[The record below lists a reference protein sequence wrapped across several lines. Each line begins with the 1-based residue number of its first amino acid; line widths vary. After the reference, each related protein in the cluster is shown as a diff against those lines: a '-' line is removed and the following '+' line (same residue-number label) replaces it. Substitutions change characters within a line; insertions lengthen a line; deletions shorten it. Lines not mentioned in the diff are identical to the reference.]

1 MKRTRCRDLLVRVAL
16 GTAIVGGMA
25 VKHSE
30 AQSQRP
36 HRFIGVSRTAAEETQ
51 SSSSSTQETS
61 IRLNFLS
68 KDWGS
73 VLEKVA
79 EGTGSVLVADRLPT
93 GKFSRQDFHKYS
105 RTEAVRIL
113 NEELARKDY
122 RLLEKG
128 KYLVLI
134 NLAAARPDYR
144 RPVTEVE
151 PRREMP
157 LKTAVS
163 DIGLNGRQTTYQQSS
178 TTIEPRR
185 SRQAV
190 ARQYR
195 ELRPA
200 KKPATLTPY
209 RDQQVVRRAGAI
221 RQLAFQ
227 DDTAAPESREGDAR
241 PAATDAQQNN
251 DRDNELIRQTF
262 VPKQQTARHISSSL
276 YKAFQERA
284 EIVDEGPDGLP
295 AMQVFTSPSPDAP
308 DKPRRIIFVMGVDVA
323 RNELLVEGPRAQV
336 ERVVRLLQR
345 MDAAPQ
351 SDGESTRVV
360 ATDKGASDV
369 AANLKPAVDR
379 MASQNKGGPQ
389 PQTAVDRQDG
399 QGNQL
404 PDLIGGIR
412 GEVSIEA
419 MEDLGVLIIK
429 GNQTDVDSV
438 MAIINQIESLSAAA
452 APDIHLRM
460 LENID
465 GGALAELLTTVY
477 EQLNEARGQTQQQQ
491 GQLAIFAVGRPNAVL
506 IMAPTQD
513 LEAILALIDEL
524 DKPVEPQ
531 TSFAVFKIKHGIAS
545 LIEQKLEEFYSREGG
560 TGANAANDR
569 PGLSTRIKIV
579 TDSRTNSLIVLA
591 QPNDLKEVEQVI
603 AELDSHDSGAVNQ
616 VEVFE
621 LRHAV
626 AEELATTISTILQ
639 SVLNPPTLGQ
649 GQITQA
655 FLGVGGGTGTQELRE
670 VRSAV
675 LEYLVSD
682 GEQMRK
688 VRSGILADIRVTGD
702 ARSNTI
708 VVTAPAESMELL
720 AAIIRRLDK
729 PASSVAT
736 IKHFTLKNADAT
748 STADLL
754 NELFGDQTTAQ
765 GTQVGVQL
773 AGAENASSVIPL
785 RFSTDVRTNSIVAV
799 GTAEA
804 LEVVEALIFRLDDS
818 DIRQRQT
825 TIIRMKNAPAV
836 DIAAA
841 VTNFLQQ
848 QADLLQSEQDLISAF
863 EFVDQQVI
871 LQAEEYT
878 NSLLISATPRYFEQ
892 VREMVLKLDAELPQV
907 VIQTMIVEVVLEDDD
922 QFGVELGIQDSL
934 LFGRGMAPDPV
945 LDMAGNIIGGTVAP
959 GSPGFGFNS
968 NGLPNSSTGGLPGN
982 VAGQA
987 LSTFGVGRTSEDL
1000 GFGGLVLSAGSE
1012 SVSILL
1018 RALAANRHMEILSR
1032 PQIRTLDNR
1041 PALIRMVREQQVID
1055 GFNTNQVGSLNP
1067 LLADKEAGITLSVTP
1082 TISPDGNILIS
1093 LTAEKSQFVP
1103 GAGAALLFDDA
1114 GNVVSRGIARDLT
1127 QAETTVVVADEQTI
1141 VLGGLITK
1149 SEDTITR
1156 KVPWLGDLP
1165 MVGQAFR
1172 FDSHSHR
1179 RTELLIFMTPRIIK
1193 SEEYNETH
1201 KQIEASRIH
1210 FTESVAEE
1218 IHGPLYGIPAEA
1230 GTGNWRI
1237 ETEATFPTGDETGSV
1252 DPQLHMPLPVPGLE
1266 GQPTTQVLPMTPASQ
1281 RFAEP
1286 ASGTGLQQAG
1296 YTRSEL
1302 VTPSRFSSSQT
1313 AGTRQTGS
1321 LSSTGSRKPVS
1332 QYSRFDAPR
1341 QR

>member
-1 MKRTRCRDLLVRVAL
+1 MKRTGHGTVFARIAL
-16 GTAIVGGMA
+16 GAAIVSGLA
-25 VKHSE
+25 VKCSE
-30 AQSQRP
+30 AQSRRP
-36 HRFIGVSRTAAEETQ
+36 HRFIGRSTDSATVSASEASASEASTAEAPVV
-51 SSSSSTQETS
+51 
-61 IRLNFLS
+61 RLNFLS
-68 KDWGS
+68 SEWSTVLQKIADSSGS
-73 VLEKVA
+73 I
-79 EGTGSVLVADRLPT
+79 LVADRMPT

-113 NEELARKDY
+113 NEELVKKDY

-134 NLAAARPDYR
+134 HLAAARPEYR
-144 RPVTEVE
+144 RPVTELE
-151 PRREMP
+151 PRRPVP
-157 LKTAVS
+157 LKTTVS
-163 DIGLNGRQTTYQQSS
+163 DIGAQGRQRTYTQSS

-185 SRQAV
+185 
-190 ARQYR
+190 YR

-200 KKPATLTPY
+200 GRPSEANPPT
-209 RDQQVVRRAGAI
+209 VRRVGAI

-227 DDTAAPESREGDAR
+227 DDSEDADTSDRTAKPSPEQS
-241 PAATDAQQNN
+241 
-251 DRDNELIRQTF
+251 DRDNELIRSTY
-262 VPKQQTARHISSSL
+262 VPQHRTARYISSTL

-295 AMQVFTSPSPDAP
+295 AMQVFTAPSADSPEKLRA
-308 DKPRRIIFVMGVDVA
+308 IIFVMGVDVS
-323 RNELLVEGPRAQV
+323 RNELLVEGPRVQV
-336 ERVVRLLQR
+336 ERVIRLLQR
-345 MDAAPQ
+345 LDVMAQEGD
-351 SDGESTRVV
+351 ESTRVV
-360 ATDKGASDV
+360 ATGRKANDV
-369 AANLKPAVDR
+369 AASLQPAVDR
-379 MASQNKGGPQ
+379 MAAQNDGGPQ
-389 PQTAVDRQDG
+389 PETAVDRQDG

-429 GNQTDVDSV
+429 GNQSDVDSV

-452 APDIHLRM
+452 APDIHLRL

-465 GGALAELLTTVY
+465 GTALAELLTTVY

-491 GQLAIFAVGRPNAVL
+491 GQLAVFAVGRPNAVL
-506 IMAPTQD
+506 IMAPTAD
-513 LEAILALIDEL
+513 LEAILELIEEL
-524 DKPVEPQ
+524 DKPVDPQ
-531 TSFAVFKIKHGIAS
+531 TSFAVFSIRHSVAS
-545 LIEQKLEEFYSREGG
+545 IIEQKLEDFYSRQGG
-560 TGANAANDR
+560 TGANATNDR
-569 PGLSTRIKIV
+569 PGLSTRIRIV
-579 TDSRTNSLIVLA
+579 TDARTNSLIVLA
-591 QPNDLKEVEQVI
+591 QPNDLREVE
-603 AELDSHDSGAVNQ
+603 ELISRLDTHESGAVNQ

-675 LEYLVSD
+675 LEYLIRD

-720 AAIIRRLDK
+720 GAIIRRLDK
-729 PASSVAT
+729 PASSIAT

-748 STADLL
+748 STSNLL

-785 RFSTDVRTNSIVAV
+785 RFSVDVRTNSIVAV

-804 LEVVEALIFRLDDS
+804 LEVVEALLFRLDDS

-825 TIIRMKNAPAV
+825 TIIRMKNAPAA

-841 VTNFLQQ
+841 VTSFLQQ
-848 QADLLQSEQDLISAF
+848 QSDLLQSEQDLISAF

-871 LQAEEYT
+871 IQSEDYT

-892 VREMVLKLDAELPQV
+892 IREMVLKLDAELPQV
-907 VIQTMIVEVVLEDDD
+907 VIQTMIVEVQLEDDD
-922 QFGVELGIQDSL
+922 EFGIELGLQDSI
-934 LFGRGMAPDPV
+934 LFGRGMDGA
-945 LDMAGNIIGGTVAP
+945 MGA
-959 GSPGFGFNS
+959 GSPGNPGFNFNS
-968 NGLPNSSTGGLPGN
+968 NGLPNSNAAGAGN
-982 VAGQA
+982 LAGQA
-987 LSTFGVGRTSEDL
+987 LSTFGVGRTNGAL

-1012 SVSILL
+1012 SISILL
-1018 RALAANRHMEILSR
+1018 RALAANRHMEVLSR

-1041 PALIRMVREQQVID
+1041 PALIRMVREQQIIN
-1055 GFNTNQVGSLNP
+1055 GFNTNQTTGALNP
-1067 LLADKEAGITLSVTP
+1067 VLDLDDAGITLSVTP

-1093 LTAEKSQFVP
+1093 LTAEKSQFIP
-1103 GAGAALLFDDA
+1103 GAGAALSFDDQ
-1114 GNVVSRGIARDLT
+1114 GNVLTRGTAKDLT

-1141 VLGGLITK
+1141 VLGGLITR
-1149 SEDTITR
+1149 SEDTVTR
-1156 KVPWLGDLP
+1156 KVPWLGDVP
-1165 MVGQAFR
+1165 VVGKAFR

-1179 RTELLIFMTPRIIK
+1179 RTELLIFLTPRIIK
-1193 SEEYNETH
+1193 GDEYNETH

-1210 FTESVAEE
+1210 FTESAAEE
-1218 IHGPLYGIPAEA
+1218 MHGPLYGIPAES
-1230 GTGNWRI
+1230 GGWRI
-1237 ETEATFPTGDETGSV
+1237 ETESTLPTGDGAATFDGQM
-1252 DPQLHMPLPVPGLE
+1252 PMPLPVPGLPDE
-1266 GQPTTQVLPMTPASQ
+1266 PTTQNFPAPAASSPASQ
-1281 RFAEP
+1281 RFAGRRDAVEIQQAAYTRANDTTP
-1286 ASGTGLQQAG
+1286 SAVTGHQRMSATSPAATGPNHQRQASG
-1296 YTRSEL
+1296 RE
-1302 VTPSRFSSSQT
+1302 SRY
-1313 AGTRQTGS
+1313 S
-1321 LSSTGSRKPVS
+1321 LMKSR
-1332 QYSRFDAPR
+1332 
-1341 QR
+1341 

>member
-1 MKRTRCRDLLVRVAL
+1 MKRTRRRELLVRVAL
-16 GTAIVGGMA
+16 GTAIVGGLA
-25 VKHSE
+25 VEQSD

-36 HRFIGVSRTAAEETQ
+36 HRFIGLSRSEADETQ
-51 SSSSSTQETS
+51 AEQATDASV
-61 IRLNFLS
+61 RLNFLS
-68 KDWGS
+68 SDWGS
-73 VLEKVA
+73 VLNKVA
-79 EGTGSVLVADRLPT
+79 EGTESVLVVDRLPS

-113 NEELARKDY
+113 NEELVRKDY

-144 RPVTEVE
+144 RPVTELE

-157 LKTAVS
+157 IKTAVS
-163 DIGLNGRQTTYQQSS
+163 DIAADGRQRTFQQSS

-185 SRQAV
+185 QQTA
-190 ARQYR
+190 APQYR

-200 KKPATLTPY
+200 GQPVRTVPY
-209 RDQQVVRRAGAI
+209 QEQQIVRRAGAI

-227 DDTAAPESREGDAR
+227 DDT
-241 PAATDAQQNN
+241 PAAAIGGGNAQAGADNAQQNS
-251 DRDNELIRQTF
+251 DRDNELIRETF
-262 VPKQQTARHISSSL
+262 VPKQRTARYISSTL

-295 AMQVFTSPSPDAP
+295 AMQVFTAPSPDDP
-308 DKPRRIIFVMGVDVA
+308 KKPRAIIFVMGVDVA

-336 ERVVRLLQR
+336 ERVTRLLQR
-345 MDAAPQ
+345 LDTAAQ
-351 SDGESTRVV
+351 EGDESTRVV
-360 ATDKGASDV
+360 ATDKGAQDV
-369 AANLKPAVDR
+369 ADNLKPAVDR
-379 MASQNKGGPQ
+379 LASQNNGGPQ
-389 PQTAVDRQDG
+389 PQTAINRQDG

-452 APDIHLRM
+452 APDLHLRM

-465 GGALAELLTTVY
+465 GQALAELLTTVY

-513 LEAILALIDEL
+513 LESILKLVEEL
-524 DKPVEPQ
+524 DKPVPPQ
-531 TSFAVFKIKHGIAS
+531 TSFAVFRIKHGIAS
-545 LIEQKLEEFYSREGG
+545 LIETKLEDFYSRQGG
-560 TGANAANDR
+560 TGGAANSTTDR
-569 PGLSTRIKIV
+569 PGLSTRIKMV
-579 TDSRTNSLIVLA
+579 TDARTNSLIVLA
-591 QPNDLKEVEQVI
+591 QPNDLKEIEQVI
-603 AELDSHDSGAVNQ
+603 AELDSHESGAVNM

-626 AEELATTISTILQ
+626 AEELATTISTIVQ

-688 VRSGILADIRVTGD
+688 VRSGILADIRITGD

-708 VVTAPAESMELL
+708 VITAPAESMELM
-720 AAIIRRLDK
+720 AAIIKRLDK

-748 STADLL
+748 STTDLL

-765 GTQVGVQL
+765 GSQVGVQL

-825 TIIRMKNAPAV
+825 TIIRMKNAPAI
-836 DIAAA
+836 DIATA

-848 QADLLQSEQDLISAF
+848 QSDLLQSEQDLISAF
-863 EFVDQQVI
+863 EFIDQQVI
-871 LQAEEYT
+871 IQAEEYT

-892 VREMVLKLDAELPQV
+892 IREMVLKLDAELPQV
-907 VIQTMIVEVVLEDDD
+907 VIQTLIVEVTLDSTDE
-922 QFGVELGIQDSL
+922 FGVELGIQDSL
-934 LFGRGMAPDPV
+934 LFGRGMA
-945 LDMAGNIIGGTVAP
+945 GT
-959 GSPGFGFNS
+959 SPGTPGFNFNS
-968 NGLPNSSTGGLPGN
+968 VGLPNTSAVSPSALP
-982 VAGQA
+982 GQA
-987 LSTFGVGRTSEDL
+987 LSTFSLGRTNEDL
-1000 GFGGLVLSAGSE
+1000 GFGGLVLSAGSD
-1012 SVSILL
+1012 SVSLLL
-1018 RALAANRHMEILSR
+1018 RALAYNRNMEILSR

-1055 GFNTNQVGSLNP
+1055 GFNTNQTTGALNP
-1067 LLADKEAGITLSVTP
+1067 VIGSQDAGITLSVTP

-1093 LTAEKSQFVP
+1093 LTAEKSQFIVGG
-1103 GAGAALLFDDA
+1103 GAPLSFDDQ
-1114 GNVVSRGIARDLT
+1114 GNAITRGIAKDLT

-1149 SEDTITR
+1149 NDDTITR
-1156 KVPWLGDLP
+1156 KVPWLGDVP
-1165 MVGQAFR
+1165 VIGKAFR
-1172 FDSHSHR
+1172 YESNTFR
-1179 RTELLIFMTPRIIK
+1179 RTELLIFLTPRIIK
-1193 SEEYNETH
+1193 NNDYNETY
-1201 KQIEASRIH
+1201 KQIEASRVH
-1210 FTESVAEE
+1210 FTESSAEE
-1218 IHGPLYGIPAEA
+1218 IHGPLYGIPAESA
-1230 GTGNWRI
+1230 SSGWRI
-1237 ETEATFPTGDETGSV
+1237 ESETTFPTDGETSYA
-1252 DPQLHMPLPVPGLE
+1252 DPQLPMPLPVPGLE
-1266 GQPTTQVLPMTPASQ
+1266 GQPTTQALPMTPASQ

-1286 ASGTGLQQAG
+1286 ASGTGIQQAG
-1296 YTRSEL
+1296 YTRAEL
-1302 VTPSRFSSSQT
+1302 VSPSRFSQSQAT
-1313 AGTRQTGS
+1313 ESQQSGDQY
-1321 LSSTGSRKPVS
+1321 STGARKPVS
-1332 QYSRFDAPR
+1332 QYSRFSPPR

>member
-1 MKRTRCRDLLVRVAL
+1 MKRTRRGELLTGVVL
-16 GTAIVGGMA
+16 GTAIVGGLA
-25 VKHSE
+25 VNRGD
-30 AQSQRP
+30 AQSQQP
-36 HRFIGVSRTAAEETQ
+36 HRFISRSSASTETTQRADADGTDADDGEVSV
-51 SSSSSTQETS
+51 
-61 IRLNFLS
+61 RLSFLS
-68 KDWGS
+68 TDWES
-73 VLEKVA
+73 VLNKVA
-79 EGTGSVLVADRLPT
+79 EGTGSVLVADRMPS
-93 GKFSRQDFHKYS
+93 GNFSRQDFHKYS

-113 NEELARKDY
+113 NEELVRKDF

-144 RPVTEVE
+144 RPVTELE
-151 PRREMP
+151 ARRETP

-163 DIGLNGRQTTYQQSS
+163 DIGADGRQRSFQQSS

-185 SRQAV
+185 RQQTA
-190 ARQYR
+190 ASAYGATASPYR
-195 ELRPA
+195 EL
-200 KKPATLTPY
+200 KPARQSVQTAEYPGSQT
-209 RDQQVVRRAGAI
+209 VRRPGAI

-227 DDTAAPESREGDAR
+227 DDTPTPEAQAGAKQNSAAK
-241 PAATDAQQNN
+241 AQQNT
-251 DRDNELIRQTF
+251 DHDNELIRQTF
-262 VPKQQTARHISSSL
+262 VPKQRTARYISSTL
-276 YKAFQERA
+276 YKAFEERA

-295 AMQVFTSPSPDAP
+295 AMQVFTAPSPDDP
-308 DKPRRIIFVMGVDVA
+308 SKPRAIIFVMGVDVA
-323 RNELLVEGPRAQV
+323 RNELLVEGPRVQV
-336 ERVVRLLQR
+336 DRVVRLLQR
-345 MDAAPQ
+345 LDITATEG
-351 SDGESTRVV
+351 DESTRVV
-360 ATDKGASDV
+360 ATGKGANDV

-379 MASQNKGGPQ
+379 MASQNNGGPQ
-389 PQTAVDRQDG
+389 PETAVNRQDG

-404 PDLIGGIR
+404 PDLVGGIR

-438 MAIINQIESLSAAA
+438 MAIINQIETLSAAA

-465 GGALAELLTTVY
+465 GQALAELLTTVY

-491 GQLAIFAVGRPNAVL
+491 GQLAIFAVGRPNAVM

-513 LEAILALIDEL
+513 LESILALVEEL
-524 DKPVEPQ
+524 DKPVPPQ
-531 TSFAVFKIKHGIAS
+531 TSFAVFRIKHGIAS
-545 LIEQKLEEFYSREGG
+545 LIEQKLEDFYSRQGG
-560 TGANAANDR
+560 TGGGANAATER
-569 PGLSTRIKIV
+569 PGLSTRVKIV
-579 TDSRTNSLIVLA
+579 TDSRTNSLIILA
-591 QPNDLKEVEQVI
+591 QPNDLKEIEQVI
-603 AELDSHDSGAVNQ
+603 AELDSHESGAVNM

-626 AEELATTISTILQ
+626 AEELATTVSTIIQ

-688 VRSGILADIRVTGD
+688 VRSGILADIRITGD

-720 AAIIRRLDK
+720 GAIIRRLDK

-748 STADLL
+748 STSDLL

-765 GTQVGVQL
+765 GSQVGVQL
-773 AGAENASSVIPL
+773 AGAEGASSVVPL
-785 RFSTDVRTNSIVAV
+785 RFSVDVRTNSIVAV

-825 TIIRMKNAPAV
+825 TIIRMKNAPAT
-836 DIAAA
+836 DIATA

-871 LQAEEYT
+871 IQAEEYT

-892 VREMVLKLDAELPQV
+892 IREMVLKLDAELPQV
-907 VIQTMIVEVVLEDDD
+907 VIQTMIVEVQLEDND
-922 QFGVELGIQDSL
+922 QFGIELGLQDQI
-934 LFGRGMAPDPV
+934 LFGRGMGIGA
-945 LDMAGNIIGGTVAP
+945 AGN
-959 GSPGFGFNS
+959 PGFNFNS
-968 NGLPNSSTGGLPGN
+968 NGLPNSSAFVPQT

-987 LSTFGVGRTSEDL
+987 LSSFALGRSDEEL

-1012 SVSILL
+1012 SVSVLL
-1018 RALAANRHMEILSR
+1018 RALAATRHTEILSR

-1055 GFNTNQVGSLNP
+1055 GFNTNSNTGALNP
-1067 LLADKEAGITLSVTP
+1067 ILGRQEAGITLSVTP

-1093 LTAEKSQFVP
+1093 LTAEKSQFIAD
-1103 GAGAALLFDDA
+1103 AGAPLSFDDQ
-1114 GNVVSRGIARDLT
+1114 GNALTRGIAKDLT

-1141 VLGGLITK
+1141 VLGGLIQK

-1165 MVGQAFR
+1165 VVGKAFR
-1172 FDSHSHR
+1172 FDAHSHR
-1179 RTELLIFMTPRIIK
+1179 RTELLIFLTPRIIK
-1193 SEEYNETH
+1193 GDEYNETH

-1230 GTGNWRI
+1230 TSNSWRI
-1237 ETEATFPTGDETGSV
+1237 ETETTFPADGSTSNA
-1252 DPQLHMPLPVPGLE
+1252 DPQLPMPLPVPAFD
-1266 GQPTTQVLPMTPASQ
+1266 GQPTTQTRPMTPASQ
-1281 RFAEP
+1281 RFAGPP
-1286 ASGTGLQQAG
+1286 AENGIQQAS
-1296 YTRSEL
+1296 YTRSEP
-1302 VTPSRFSSSQT
+1302 VSPSQFGSSQSMET
-1313 AGTRQTGS
+1313 KQTGNHY
-1321 LSSTGSRKPVS
+1321 SSGTQKPTT
-1332 QYSRFDAPR
+1332 QYSRVTSPR

>member
-1 MKRTRCRDLLVRVAL
+1 MKRTRRRELLVRVAL
-16 GTAIVGGMA
+16 GTAIVGGLA
-25 VKHSE
+25 VTQSD

-36 HRFIGVSRTAAEETQ
+36 HRFIGISRSDSSATQTSAEQATDA
-51 SSSSSTQETS
+51 S

-68 KDWGS
+68 SDWGS
-73 VLEKVA
+73 VLNKVA
-79 EGTGSVLVADRLPT
+79 EGTGSVLVADRLPS

-113 NEELARKDY
+113 NEELVRKDY

-157 LKTAVS
+157 FKTAGDS
-163 DIGLNGRQTTYQQSS
+163 DIGADGRKRTFQQSS

-185 SRQAV
+185 QQTATS
-190 ARQYR
+190 QYR

-200 KKPATLTPY
+200 GQPIRTAPY
-209 RDQQVVRRAGAI
+209 QEQQTVWRVGAI

-227 DDTAAPESREGDAR
+227 DDT
-241 PAATDAQQNN
+241 PAAAVGGGNAQAEAGNAQQNA
-251 DRDNELIRQTF
+251 DRDNELIRETF
-262 VPKQQTARHISSSL
+262 VPKQRTARYISSTL

-295 AMQVFTSPSPDAP
+295 AMQVFTAPSPDDP
-308 DKPRRIIFVMGVDVA
+308 KKPRAIIFVMGVDVA

-336 ERVVRLLQR
+336 ERVTRLLQR
-345 MDAAPQ
+345 LDTAAQ
-351 SDGESTRVV
+351 EGDESTRVV
-360 ATDKGASDV
+360 ATDKGAQDV
-369 AANLKPAVDR
+369 ADNLKPAVDR
-379 MASQNKGGPQ
+379 MASQNNGGPQ
-389 PQTAVDRQDG
+389 PQTVINRQDG

-452 APDIHLRM
+452 APDLHLRM

-465 GGALAELLTTVY
+465 GQALAELLTTVY
-477 EQLNEARGQTQQQQ
+477 EQLNEARGRTQQQQ

-513 LEAILALIDEL
+513 LESILKLVEEL
-524 DKPVEPQ
+524 DKPVPPQ
-531 TSFAVFKIKHGIAS
+531 TSFAVFRIKQGIAS
-545 LIEQKLEEFYSREGG
+545 LIETKLEDFYSRQGG
-560 TGANAANDR
+560 AGGAANSTTDR
-569 PGLSTRIKIV
+569 PGLSTRIKMV
-579 TDSRTNSLIVLA
+579 TDARTNSLIVLA
-591 QPNDLKEVEQVI
+591 QPNDLKEIEQVI
-603 AELDSHDSGAVNQ
+603 AELDSHESGAVNM

-626 AEELATTISTILQ
+626 AEELATTISTIVQ

-688 VRSGILADIRVTGD
+688 VRSGILADIRITGD

-708 VVTAPAESMELL
+708 VITAPAESMELM
-720 AAIIRRLDK
+720 AAIIKRLDK

-748 STADLL
+748 STTDLL

-765 GTQVGVQL
+765 GSQVGVQL

-825 TIIRMKNAPAV
+825 TIIRMKNAPAA

-841 VTNFLQQ
+841 VSTFLAEQTNILQQ
-848 QADLLQSEQDLISAF
+848 SSQGGDSLISAF
-863 EFVDQQVI
+863 ELVDQQVVI
-871 LQAEEYT
+871 QAEDYT

-892 VREMVLKLDAELPQV
+892 IREMVLKLDAELPQV
-907 VIQTMIVEVVLEDDD
+907 VIQTMIVEVQLEDDD
-922 QFGVELGIQDSL
+922 QFGIELGLQDSV
-934 LFGRGMAPDPV
+934 LFGRAMGAGP
-945 LDMAGNIIGGTVAP
+945 AGNQASPSTLMACQTPLRTRRESSLARHSRRLALDGATRISALVALC
-959 GSPGFGFNS
+959 S
-968 NGLPNSSTGGLPGN
+968 L
-982 VAGQA
+982 Q
-987 LSTFGVGRTSEDL
+987 GRNR
-1000 GFGGLVLSAGSE
+1000 SAFFCG
-1012 SVSILL
+1012 
-1018 RALAANRHMEILSR
+1018 
-1032 PQIRTLDNR
+1032 
-1041 PALIRMVREQQVID
+1041 
-1055 GFNTNQVGSLNP
+1055 
-1067 LLADKEAGITLSVTP
+1067 
-1082 TISPDGNILIS
+1082 
-1093 LTAEKSQFVP
+1093 
-1103 GAGAALLFDDA
+1103 
-1114 GNVVSRGIARDLT
+1114 
-1127 QAETTVVVADEQTI
+1127 
-1141 VLGGLITK
+1141 
-1149 SEDTITR
+1149 
-1156 KVPWLGDLP
+1156 
-1165 MVGQAFR
+1165 
-1172 FDSHSHR
+1172 HSR
-1179 RTELLIFMTPRIIK
+1179 RTGIRKFSAVRRFGRSII
-1193 SEEYNETH
+1193 
-1201 KQIEASRIH
+1201 
-1210 FTESVAEE
+1210 
-1218 IHGPLYGIPAEA
+1218 
-1230 GTGNWRI
+1230 
-1237 ETEATFPTGDETGSV
+1237 D
-1252 DPQLHMPLPVPGLE
+1252 QL
-1266 GQPTTQVLPMTPASQ
+1266 
-1281 RFAEP
+1281 
-1286 ASGTGLQQAG
+1286 
-1296 YTRSEL
+1296 
-1302 VTPSRFSSSQT
+1302 
-1313 AGTRQTGS
+1313 
-1321 LSSTGSRKPVS
+1321 
-1332 QYSRFDAPR
+1332 
-1341 QR
+1341 

>member
-1 MKRTRCRDLLVRVAL
+1 VAI
-16 GTAIVGGMA
+16 GTVIVGGLA
-25 VKHSE
+25 ASQSD

-36 HRFIGVSRTAAEETQ
+36 HRFLGISRSAADEAPGDTQKSEE
-51 SSSSSTQETS
+51 SPV
-61 IRLNFLS
+61 RLNFLS

-73 VLEKVA
+73 VLEQVA

-93 GKFSRQDFHKYS
+93 GNFSRQDFHKYS

-113 NEELARKDY
+113 NEELVRKDY

-144 RPVTEVE
+144 RPVTELE
-151 PRREMP
+151 PRREVP
-157 LKTAVS
+157 FKTAIT
-163 DIGLNGRQTTYQQSS
+163 DIGADRRQTTFQQSS

-185 SRQAV
+185 EQQPV
-190 ARQYR
+190 ASQYR
-195 ELRPA
+195 EPAVASPYRESGQASPYRQLRPA
-200 KKPATLTPY
+200 RQFDRTTPG
-209 RDQQVVRRAGAI
+209 RESQTVRRAGAI

-227 DDTAAPESREGDAR
+227 DDTPPTAQKDDAP
-241 PAATDAQQNN
+241 PAATDTPPNT

-262 VPKQQTARHISSSL
+262 VPKQQQARFLSSTL

-295 AMQVFTSPSPDAP
+295 AMQVFTSPSPDDP
-308 DKPRRIIFVMGVDVA
+308 QGKRRIIFVMGVDVA

-345 MDAAPQ
+345 MDTAAQ
-351 SDGESTRVV
+351 EGGESTRVI
-360 ATDKGASDV
+360 ATDKGANDV

-379 MASQNKGGPQ
+379 MASQNNGAGQ
-389 PQTAVDRQDG
+389 PQTAVNRQDG

-429 GNQTDVDSV
+429 GNQADVDSV

-465 GGALAELLTTVY
+465 GQALAELLTTVY
-477 EQLNEARGQTQQQQ
+477 DQLNEARGQTQQQQ
-491 GQLAIFAVGRPNAVL
+491 GQLAVFAVGRPNAVL

-513 LEAILALIDEL
+513 LQNILKLVDEL
-524 DKPVEPQ
+524 DKPVPPQ
-531 TSFAVFKIKHGIAS
+531 TSFAVFRIKYGIAS
-545 LIEQKLEEFYSREGG
+545 LIEQKLEDFYSRQGG
-560 TGANAANDR
+560 TGGGANTTTDR
-569 PGLSTRIKIV
+569 PGLSTRIKMV
-579 TDSRTNSLIVLA
+579 TDARTNSLIVLA

-603 AELDSHDSGAVNQ
+603 AELDSHESGAVNM

-626 AEELATTISTILQ
+626 AEELATTISTIVQ

-688 VRSGILADIRVTGD
+688 VRSGILADIRITGD

-708 VVTAPAESMELL
+708 VVTAPAESMELM

-765 GTQVGVQL
+765 GSQVGVQL

-825 TIIRMKNAPAV
+825 TIIRMKNAPAA
-836 DIAAA
+836 DIATA

-848 QADLLQSEQDLISAF
+848 QSDLLQSEQDLISAF

-871 LQAEEYT
+871 IQAEEYT

-892 VREMVLKLDAELPQV
+892 IREMVLKLDAELPQV

-922 QFGVELGIQDSL
+922 QFGVELGIQDSI
-934 LFGRGMAPDPV
+934 LFGRGD
-945 LDMAGNIIGGTVAP
+945 LSGVASNAV
-959 GSPGFGFNS
+959 GAASTLVPGFDFNS
-968 NGLPNSSTGGLPGN
+968 NGLPNAMDVSRNT

-1000 GFGGLVLSAGSE
+1000 GFGGLVLSAGSD
-1012 SVSILL
+1012 SVSVLL

-1041 PALIRMVREQQVID
+1041 PAVIRMVREQQVID
-1055 GFNTNQVGSLNP
+1055 GFNTNNNGALNP

-1093 LTAEKSQFVP
+1093 LTAEKSQFIP

-1149 SEDTITR
+1149 SDDTITR

-1165 MVGQAFR
+1165 LVGQAFR

-1193 SEEYNETH
+1193 SDEYNETH

-1218 IHGPLYGIPAEA
+1218 IHGPIYGVPAEA
-1230 GTGNWRI
+1230 ASSGWRI
-1237 ETEATFPTGDETGSV
+1237 ETEMTFPTDRETST
-1252 DPQLHMPLPVPGLE
+1252 DPQLPMPLPVPGLE
-1266 GQPTTQVLPMTPASQ
+1266 GQPTTQALPMTPASQ

-1286 ASGTGLQQAG
+1286 ATETGIQQAG
-1296 YTRSEL
+1296 YSRSEL
-1302 VTPSRFSSSQT
+1302 VTPSRFSQSQST
-1313 AGTRQTGS
+1313 ETQQARNQYPTGA
-1321 LSSTGSRKPVS
+1321 RKPVS
-1332 QYSRFDAPR
+1332 QYSRFSPPR